1 VEVGNPI
8 YNTFH
13 YCNFF
18 QIYTDFELIRR
29 FQIKADLTDLC
40 SNRLIAT
47 FFQINQSSTLDK
59 ESSML
64 I

>member
-1 VEVGNPI
+1 V
-8 YNTFH
+8 
-13 YCNFF
+13 
-18 QIYTDFELIRR
+18 DFELLKR
-29 FQIKADLTDLC
+29 FRVKAGLTDLC